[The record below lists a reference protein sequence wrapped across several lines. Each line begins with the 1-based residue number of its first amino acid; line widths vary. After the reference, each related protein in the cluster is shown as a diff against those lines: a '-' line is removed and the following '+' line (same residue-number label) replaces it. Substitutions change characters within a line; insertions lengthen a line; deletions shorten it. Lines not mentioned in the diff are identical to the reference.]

1 MMDIRLREL
10 AESRYGQQQFLST
23 LFDLALEEQWFDVQ
37 HLIQHDMAKAILA
50 DYSQELGKDY
60 LNQEIFYSHWEE
72 VIQLGWKAFCTH
84 TGLTMDKV
92 NLQLQALREAI

>member
-10 AESRYGQQQFLST
+10 AESRYGQQEFLST

-72 VIQLGWKAFCTH
+72 VIQLGWKAFCKH

-92 NLQLQALREAI
+92 NLRLQALREAI